1 MDKTIIHKGR
11 SLYYRILGE
20 GKPVV
25 LLHGFAEDGEIWSN
39 QVSHLRESFRL
50 IIPDL
55 PGSGRS
61 EFADDVSMEGM
72 AEAVNAV
79 VAEEKISEVIIIGH
93 SMGGYITLAYAEKF
107 PDQVKAFGLF
117 HSTAYA
123 DSEDKKATRIKNI
136 TFIESHGSHEF
147 LKQAVPGLFSNDFKD
162 THPEIVEQL
171 INRYKTFDRR
181 SLAAYQQ
188 AMMQRTDK
196 THILKASA
204 KPVLFVIGKYDNA
217 VPFNDSLQLC
227 HMPALSYIH
236 ILEQSGHMGMLEE
249 TQKSNEA
256 LQHFLSDIR

>member
-11 SLYYRILGE
+11 SLFYRSLGE
-20 GKPVV
+20 GIPVV
-25 LLHGFAEDGEIWSN
+25 LLHGFAEDGEIWSS
-39 QVSHLRESFRL
+39 QVTYLQQSCRL

-61 EFADDVSMEGM
+61 ELNDDVSIEAM

-79 VAEEKISEVIIIGH
+79 VAEEKITDLIIIGH
-93 SMGGYITLAYAEKF
+93 SMGGYVTLAYAEKF
-107 PDQVKAFGLF
+107 PDLVKAFGLF

-147 LKQAVPGLFSNDFKD
+147 LKQSIPGLFSSNFKD
-162 THPEIVEQL
+162 THPEIVVQL
-171 INRYKTFDRR
+171 IDRYKTFDSR
-181 SLAAYQQ
+181 SLAAYHQ
-188 AMMQRTDK
+188 AMIHRTDK
-196 THILKASA
+196 TGVLKKST
-204 KPVLFVIGKYDNA
+204 KPVLFIMGKHDNA

-227 HMPALSYIH
+227 HLPALSYIH

-249 TQKSNEA
+249 TQKSNQA

>member
-11 SLYYRILGE
+11 SLFYRSLGE

-25 LLHGFAEDGEIWSN
+25 LLHGFAEDGEIWSS
-39 QVSHLRESFRL
+39 QVNYLQERCRL

-61 EFADDVSMEGM
+61 EFTDDVSMEAM

-79 VAEEKISEVIIIGH
+79 VAEEKITDVIMIGH
-93 SMGGYITLAYAEKF
+93 SMGGYVTLAYAEKF
-107 PDQVKAFGLF
+107 PNLVKAFGLF

-123 DSEDKKATRIKNI
+123 DSEDKKAKRIKNI
-136 TFIESHGSHEF
+136 TSIESHGSRKF
-147 LKQAVPGLFSNDFKD
+147 LKQSVPGLFSSDFKD
-162 THPEIVEQL
+162 AHPEIVEQL
-171 INRYKTFDRR
+171 IDRYKTFDLR

-188 AMMQRTDK
+188 AIIQRTDK
-196 THILKASA
+196 TDVLKRTS
-204 KPVLFVIGKYDNA
+204 KPVLFIIGKHDNA
-217 VPFNDSLQLC
+217 VPFDDSLQLC
-227 HMPALSYIH
+227 HLPALSYIH

-249 TQKSNEA
+249 TQKSNRA

>member
-1 MDKTIIHKGR
+1 MDKTITHKGR
-11 SLYYRILGE
+11 SLFYRSLGE

-39 QVSHLRESFRL
+39 QVAYLQESCRL

-61 EFADDVSMEGM
+61 EFTDDVSMEAM
-72 AEAVNAV
+72 AEAVHAV
-79 VAEEKISEVIIIGH
+79 VTEEKITEVIIIGH
-93 SMGGYITLAYAEKF
+93 SMGGYVTLAYAEKF
-107 PDQVKAFGLF
+107 PELVKAFGLF

-123 DSEDKKATRIKNI
+123 DSEDKKATRAKNI
-136 TFIESHGSHEF
+136 SFIGSHGSHEF
-147 LKQAVPGLFSNDFKD
+147 LKQSVPGLFSSGYRD
-162 THPEIVEQL
+162 THPETVVQL
-171 INRYKTFDRR
+171 IDRYKAFDP
-181 SLAAYQQ
+181 SALAAYQQ
-188 AMMQRTDK
+188 AMIHRTDK
-196 THILKASA
+196 TDVLKKSV
-204 KPVLFVIGKYDNA
+204 KPVLFIMGKHDNA

-249 TQKSNEA
+249 TQKSNQA